1 MTIIQNTPHIY
12 KNDLAAYRA
21 TMLYSCFTI
30 TYFKLRKCFNSACET
45 NNRLVTVVVCNDNSV
60 ICNQ

>member
-21 TMLYSCFTI
+21 TMLYSC
-30 TYFKLRKCFNSACET
+30 FKLRKCFNSACET